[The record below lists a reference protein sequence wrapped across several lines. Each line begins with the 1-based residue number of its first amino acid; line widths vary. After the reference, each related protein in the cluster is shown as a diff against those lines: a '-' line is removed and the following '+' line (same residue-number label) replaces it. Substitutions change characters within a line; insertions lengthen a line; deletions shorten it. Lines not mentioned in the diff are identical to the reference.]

1 MKRLYLCMFLCL
13 CCVVCMA
20 QKGDRKKYP
29 YVATQK
35 TTNGKY
41 GIPDGKG
48 GWKVQPLFDFLLF
61 GGGEP
66 VGVAEYKN
74 KYYIVDRNLN
84 VISKTATCAHIPTVT
99 PYCVI
104 LNNGDQGSYA
114 INFKGERI
122 SPVYEELTMHSG
134 SVKKDAFQ
142 NYIFFAKEKGDKEY
156 SLLGLDFKKI
166 VKQTFRYNRLLTCF
180 VADSRNGEINFID
193 PLIEFDGSNG
203 KRGLINWNGDVIIP
217 PIATTYIGEED
228 LSKCFD
234 DFKVK
239 ELRQASTLE
248 QCWRTTIFCPMVD
261 VKKKRAV
268 GYDMAGKVIIPEQK
282 FKHYYHFFKKNMKK
296 YIIPYL
302 MNDKENLRAYQEK
315 VYAPYYNFL
324 SRMEACAKKITTP
337 VGCAYNLVDEI
348 TGRNVRKS
356 NAVAQRRTTTSGKG
370 KSINRQVAT
379 KKNNAVRQKYDDA
392 TFFDLKGHVKSC
404 VIRKSGKVTTTIRF
418 SQIGLLDFYNDE
430 DNDTYY
436 FDRAL
441 NFKDGMGIMYEDLD
455 DGDRRIK
462 FGKIWQE
469 DPEGLT
475 IMINKDGQL
484 TAKSPIFKEFSVLQL
499 LLVTTTTYDYNG
511 KGLITRERFR
521 YYTYQAFDKHG
532 NWTKRIVKD
541 EDGKEQ
547 GIETRTIIYW

>member
-1 MKRLYLCMFLCL
+1 MLCL
-13 CCVVCMA
+13 CCVACIA
-20 QKGDRKKYP
+20 QKGDWKKYP
-29 YVATQK
+29 YVETKK

-74 KYYIVDRNLN
+74 KYYIVDRSLN

-122 SPVYEELTMHSG
+122 SPVYKELTIRLSSG
-134 SVKKDAFQ
+134 SKDEFGS
-142 NYIFFAKEKGDKEY
+142 YIFFAKEKGDKDY

-166 VKQTFRYNRLLTCF
+166 VKYGFKNSILITEF
-180 VADSRNGEINFID
+180 VDDNRNGEQNLIH
-193 PLIEFDGSNG
+193 PLIEFDASNG
-203 KRGLINWNGDVIIP
+203 KKGLTNWNGDVIIP
-217 PIATTYIGEED
+217 PIATTFIDGSD
-228 LSKCFD
+228 LQDWFENKYLNA
-234 DFKVK
+234 K
-239 ELRQASTLE
+239 ELRKVATLE
-248 QCWRTTIFCPMVD
+248 QCTRTTIFCPKVD
-261 VKKKRAV
+261 AKKNRAI
-268 GYDMAGKVIIPEQK
+268 GYDMAGKVVIPEQK
-282 FKHYYHFFKKNMKK
+282 IQNYAQFFKKNMKK

-324 SRMEACAKKITTP
+324 SRMEDCAKNITTP
-337 VGCAYNLVDEI
+337 VGRAYNLVDEI
-348 TGRNVRKS
+348 TGKDVRKN
-356 NAVAQRRTTTSGKG
+356 NAVAQRRTTTSSKG
-370 KSINRQVAT
+370 KVTSGQVTT
-379 KKNNAVRQKYDDA
+379 KKNSAVKQVLDDA

-404 VIRKSGKVTTTIRF
+404 IIKEDGKLTTTIHF
-418 SQIGLLDFYNDE
+418 GQIGSLDFYKYEGNDL
-430 DNDTYY
+430 YY

-441 NFKDGMGIMYEDLD
+441 NFKDGMGITYDKSD
-455 DGDRRIK
+455 DGNRRIS
-462 FGKIWQE
+462 FGKVWQE

-475 IMINKDGQL
+475 IVIDKDGQL
-484 TAKSPIFKEFSVLQL
+484 VSKSPIVKEFNILQL
-499 LLVTTTTYDYNG
+499 LLVTTTTYEYNA

-521 YYTYQAFDKHG
+521 YYTYQTFDKHG
-532 NWTKRIVKD
+532 NWTKRIIKD
-541 EDGKEQ
+541 KDGKEQ
-547 GIETRTIIYW
+547 GIETRSIIYW

>member
-1 MKRLYLCMFLCL
+1 MLLCL

-35 TTNGKY
+35 TSNGKY

-134 SVKKDAFQ
+134 SVSKDAFQ

-166 VKQTFRYNRLLTCF
+166 VKQRFKYTILLTSF
-180 VADSRNGEINFID
+180 VDDNRNGENNFID

-203 KRGLINWNGDVIIP
+203 KSGLINWNGDVIIP
-217 PIATTYIGEED
+217 PIATTYIGGEN
-228 LSKCFD
+228 LSTWFD

-248 QCWRTTIFCPMVD
+248 QCWRTQIFCPKVD
-261 VKKKRAV
+261 AKRKRAI
-268 GYDMAGKVIIPEQK
+268 GYDMTGKVIIPEQK
-282 FKHYYHFFKKNMKK
+282 FQNYAHFFKKNMKK

-337 VGCAYNLVDEI
+337 VGYAYNLVDEI
-348 TGRNVRKS
+348 TGRNVRKG
-356 NAVAQRRTTTSGKG
+356 NAVAQRRTATSSKGKG
-370 KSINRQVAT
+370 TRNQVAT
-379 KKNNAVRQKYDDA
+379 KKNGVVKQEFDDA

-404 VIRKSGKVTTTIRF
+404 VIKENGKLTTTIRF
-418 SQIGLLDFYNDE
+418 SQIGLLDFYKDE

-436 FDRAL
+436 FNRAL
-441 NFKDGMGIMYEDLD
+441 NFKDGMGIWYDKSD
-455 DGDRRIK
+455 DGKRQIK

-469 DPEGLT
+469 DQEGL
-475 IMINKDGQL
+475 IIIINKNGQL
-484 TAKSPIFKEFSVLQL
+484 EAKSPILKVSGFAAL
-499 LLVTTTTYDYNG
+499 LAVSLVTTYEYDA
-511 KGLITRERFR
+511 KGLITQEINR

-532 NWTKRIVKD
+532 NWTKRIIKD
-541 EDGKEQ
+541 EDGKEL